1 MTMNA
6 EQDYN
11 KMSWLYNALYG
22 EMPIERLRQL
32 DYVKNHS
39 ELLLSYDKKHLS
51 ILDSACGN
59 GVQATALA
67 LNGYQVTATDISSEM
82 VKLTRE
88 SAKKHRV
95 EINTAVKAWCE
106 LPATFKEQFN
116 IVFCTG
122 NSIVHSA
129 NADERKINWDSLV
142 QVLKTQGTLVVE
154 TRNWDKI
161 IMEDK
166 RFTVYDKI
174 RYKDKEYI
182 PLYHWRMNGME
193 HEAEVEILF
202 QEIDGDNHVR
212 LYESSL
218 RFTPFRY
225 IDLLDAMRSLGLE
238 IIQDTFDKECDW
250 YQIYGRKP

>member
-1 MTMNA
+1 MTAKA

-22 EMPIERLRQL
+22 EMPIERLMQL
-32 DYVKNHS
+32 DYVKNHNK
-39 ELLLSYDKKHLS
+39 LLRSYDEKDLS

-67 LNGYQVTATDISSEM
+67 LKGYDVTATNISSEM
-82 VKLTRE
+82 VNFTRE
-88 SAKKHRV
+88 FAKKHNV
-95 EINTAVKAWCE
+95 KISTAVKAWCE

-129 NADERKINWDSLV
+129 NADERKMNLTSLT

-166 RFTVYDKI
+166 RFTVYDKTL
-174 RYKDKEYI
+174 YKDKEYI
-182 PLYHWRMNGME
+182 PLYHWKMNGME

-212 LYESSL
+212 IYESSL

-225 IDLLDAMRSLGLE
+225 MDLLAVMRNLGLE
-238 IIQDTFDKECDW
+238 IVRDTFDKECDW
-250 YQIYGRKP
+250 YLIYGRK

>member
-1 MTMNA
+1 MTTNA

-22 EMPIERLRQL
+22 EMSIEQLIQL
-32 DYVKNHS
+32 DYVKNHN
-39 ELLLSYDKKHLS
+39 ELLHSYDDKDLS

-67 LNGYQVTATDISSEM
+67 LNGYDVTAADISSEM
-82 VKLTRE
+82 VKLTKE
-88 SAKKHRV
+88 FAENHHV
-95 EINTAVKAWCE
+95 EVRTAVKAWCE

-129 NADERKINWDSLV
+129 NADERKLNLASLV

-154 TRNWDKI
+154 TRNWEKI
-161 IMEDK
+161 IVEDK
-166 RFTVYDKI
+166 RFTVYDKMP
-174 RYKDKEYI
+174 YKDKEYI
-182 PLYHWRMNGME
+182 PLYHWKINGME

-202 QEIDGDNHVR
+202 QEIGVDNHVR

-218 RFTPFRY
+218 KFTPFRY
-225 IDLLDAMRSLGLE
+225 IDLLDAMRNLGLE
-238 IIQDTFDKECDW
+238 IIRDTFDKECDW
-250 YQIYGRKP
+250 YMIYGRKP